1 MSESG
6 SDDLRR
12 ISAELQELNQ
22 KLEAGGLDAAGA
34 TELLERITA
43 VAQEAAAAIE
53 RRAET
58 LDD

>member
-1 MSESG
+1 MSDQG
-6 SDDLRR
+6 DDLRR
-12 ISAELQELNQ
+12 ISAELQELNR

-53 RRAET
+53 RRAES